1 MDVIQP
7 FPDMPLDILREI
19 FDFASTSSRQTAVS
33 LTLVSSFAR
42 HWTLPIIYRNVVL
55 ISARAVTS
63 FLEAIS
69 DSTRSNLTPYV
80 PLCRRVKTLGIF
92 ALGPMPSIQKIISYC
107 TDMQSLAC
115 GFSLRSYSHHV
126 ALQPSPIHPS
136 QASGPLEKHFLGLS
150 CRDGIPFSLI
160 SSNTTHLHLQ
170 ISMDVLPSVT
180 SVLGHLPGLTHLAL
194 SIPTNSS
201 ASLEIVQMALAGLLD
216 ISSELQVLYMQVM
229 GSRNLEF
236 VESLEAWK
244 LSRMAGEKGQRSERL
259 VISKAPISVVK
270 QWGETA
276 GGGLWEEAER
286 EIQSRCGD
294 I

>member
-7 FPDMPLDILREI
+7 FPDMPLDLLREI
-19 FDFASTSSRQTAVS
+19 FEFA

-55 ISARAVTS
+55 SSSRAVTS
-63 FLEAIS
+63 FLDAIS
-69 DSTRSNLTPYV
+69 DCTRSSLTPFV
-80 PLCRRVKTLGIF
+80 PLCRRVKNLGIF
-92 ALGPMPSIQKIISYC
+92 ALGPMPSIQRIISCC

-115 GFSLRSYSHHV
+115 GFSLHSYSHHI
-126 ALQPSPIHPS
+126 ALQHSPIHPS
-136 QASGPLEKHFLGLS
+136 HTSGPLEKHLLS
-150 CRDGIPFSLI
+150 SACRDGIPFSLI

-170 ISMDVLPSVT
+170 ISIDVLPSVT
-180 SVLGHLPGLTHLAL
+180 AVLDHLPQLTHLAL
-194 SIPTNSS
+194 SVPTNSS
-201 ASLEIVQMALAGLLD
+201 ASLEIIQMALAGLLD
-216 ISSELQVLYMQVM
+216 TSSELQVLYMQVM
-229 GSRNLEF
+229 GSRNVEV
-236 VESLEAWK
+236 VESLEAWNT
-244 LSRMAGEKGQRSERL
+244 SRMEGEKGQTSDRL

-286 EIQSRCGD
+286 EIQSRCCGD